1 MKFCP
6 ECGNPV
12 EGYKFCPNCGYS
24 IANQETVEQPQSTEQ
39 PQPTA
44 KPVSPSPAPAK
55 SRRTDKVGPLEID
68 RYNRTYRIHGAQ
80 KAKGSSGLVGG
91 AIKGTAKAT
100 LAVSTMGLSLIPSL
114 VKKDKNDTDWYSF
127 EDLVSYELIVNNQTV
142 VSGGVGQALVAGAMF
157 GPIGAVAGG
166 IVSKRKSTSKILDMT
181 LRVTSNDFNKPVIF
195 IDLIRKPVKNTSKE
209 YKEAVENAQRI
220 MGALDVI
227 VHNS

>member
-12 EGYKFCPNCGYS
+12 EGYKFCSNCGYS
-24 IANQETVEQPQSTEQ
+24 IANQEPTEPAQPVD
-39 PQPTA
+39 
-44 KPVSPSPAPAK
+44 KPASPSPAPR
-55 SRRTDKVGPLEID
+55 SRKTDKVGPLEID

-91 AIKGTAKAT
+91 AIKGTAKVG
-100 LAVSTMGLSLIPSL
+100 LAMGTMGLSLIPSL
-114 VKKDKNDTDWYSF
+114 IKKDKNDTDWYSF
-127 EDLVSYELIVNNQTV
+127 EDLVSYELIINNQTV
-142 VSGGVGQALVAGAMF
+142 VSGGVGQALIAGAMF
-157 GPIGAVAGG
+157 GAIGAVAGG
-166 IVSKRKSTSKILDMT
+166 IVAKRKSTSKILNMT
-181 LRVTSNDFNKPVIF
+181 VRVTSNDFTKPVVF

>member
-24 IANQETVEQPQSTEQ
+24 IANQEPTEQ
-39 PQPTA
+39 PQPVD
-44 KPVSPSPAPAK
+44 KPASPSPAPR
-55 SRRTDKVGPLEID
+55 SRKTDKVGPLEID

-80 KAKGSSGLVGG
+80 KAKGSSGMVAGAVKVGL
-91 AIKGTAKAT
+91 AMGTG
-100 LAVSTMGLSLIPSL
+100 GLSLIPSL
-114 VKKDKNDTDWYSF
+114 IKKDKNDTGWYSF

>member
-24 IANQETVEQPQSTEQ
+24 IASQSETEQ
-39 PQPTA
+39 PQPIA
-44 KPVSPSPAPAK
+44 KSVSPTPAPAK

-80 KAKGSSGLVGG
+80 KAKGSSGMVGG
-91 AIKGTAKAT
+91 AIKGTAKVG
-100 LAVSTMGLSLIPSL
+100 LAMGTMGLSLIPSL

-142 VSGGVGQALVAGAMF
+142 VSGGVGQALIAGAMF

-181 LRVTSNDFNKPVIF
+181 LRVTSNDFTKPVVF

>member
-24 IANQETVEQPQSTEQ
+24 IANQ
-39 PQPTA
+39 PQPEKSQTTT
-44 KPVSPSPAPAK
+44 KSVPPAPAK

-68 RYNRTYRIHGAQ
+68 RYNRTYRINGAR
-80 KAKGSSGLVGG
+80 KAKGSSGMVAGAVKVGL
-91 AIKGTAKAT
+91 AMGTG
-100 LAVSTMGLSLIPSL
+100 GLSLIPSL
-114 VKKDKNDTDWYSF
+114 IKKDKNDTGWYSF

-157 GPIGAVAGG
+157 GAIGAVAGG

-181 LRVTSNDFNKPVIF
+181 LRVTSNDFNKPVVF

>member
-1 MKFCP
+1 MKYCT
-6 ECGNPV
+6 ECGNLV

-24 IANQETVEQPQSTEQ
+24 IANREQSEQ
-39 PQPTA
+39 AQLINEPT
-44 KPVSPSPAPAK
+44 SPSPAAR
-55 SRRTDKVGPLEID
+55 SRKTDKVGPLEID

-91 AIKGTAKAT
+91 AIKGSVKAG
-100 LAVSTMGLSLIPSL
+100 LAMGTMGLSLIPSL

-157 GPIGAVAGG
+157 GAIGAVAGG
-166 IVSKRKSTSKILDMT
+166 IVAKRKSTSKILNMT
-181 LRVTSNDFNKPVIF
+181 VRVTSNDFTKPVIF
-195 IDLIRKPVKNTSKE
+195 IDLIKKPVKNTPKE

>member
-6 ECGNPV
+6 ECGNPI
-12 EGYKFCPNCGYS
+12 EGYKFCPNCGYA
-24 IANQETVEQPQSTEQ
+24 ITNQPSNEQTTPAS
-39 PQPTA
+39 
-44 KPVSPSPAPAK
+44 KPAQTNPAK

-68 RYNRTYRIHGAQ
+68 RNNRTYRIHGAR
-80 KAKGSSGLVGG
+80 KAKGSSGLIG
-91 AIKGTAKAT
+91 GTAKVVGKTT
-100 LAVSTMGLSLIPSL
+100 LALGTGGLSLIPSL
-114 VKKDKNDTDWYSF
+114 IKKDKNDTGWYSF
-127 EDLVSYELIVNNQTV
+127 ENLVSYELIINNQAV

-181 LRVTSNDFNKPVIF
+181 LRVTSNDFNKPVVF

-209 YKEAVENAQRI
+209 YRDAIENAQRI

>member
-24 IANQETVEQPQSTEQ
+24 ISNQEQTEQ
-39 PQPTA
+39 PQPVD
-44 KPVSPSPAPAK
+44 KPASPSLTPR
-55 SRRTDKVGPLEID
+55 SRKTDKVGPLEID
-68 RYNRTYRIHGAQ
+68 RYNRTYRIHGAR
-80 KAKGSSGLVGG
+80 KAKGSSGMVAGAVKVGL
-91 AIKGTAKAT
+91 AMGTG
-100 LAVSTMGLSLIPSL
+100 GLSLIPSL
-114 VKKDKNDTDWYSF
+114 IKKDKNDTDWYSF

-166 IVSKRKSTSKILDMT
+166 VVSKRKSTSKILDMT
-181 LRVTSNDFNKPVIF
+181 LRVTSNDFNKPVVF

-209 YKEAVENAQRI
+209 YKEAIENAQRI

>member
-12 EGYKFCPNCGYS
+12 EGYKFCSNCGYS
-24 IANQETVEQPQSTEQ
+24 IANQEPTEQ
-39 PQPTA
+39 AQPVD
-44 KPVSPSPAPAK
+44 KPASPSPAPR
-55 SRRTDKVGPLEID
+55 SRKTDKVGPLEID

-91 AIKGTAKAT
+91 AIKGSVKAT

-157 GPIGAVAGG
+157 GAIGAVAGG
-166 IVSKRKSTSKILDMT
+166 IVSKRKSTTKILNMT
-181 LRVTSNDFNKPVIF
+181 VRVTSNDFTKTVIF
-195 IDLIRKPVKNTSKE
+195 IDLIKKPVKNTSKE

>member
-12 EGYKFCPNCGYS
+12 EGYKFCSNCGYS
-24 IANQETVEQPQSTEQ
+24 IANQEPTEQ
-39 PQPTA
+39 AQPVD
-44 KPVSPSPAPAK
+44 KPASPSPAPR
-55 SRRTDKVGPLEID
+55 SRKTDKVGPLEID

-91 AIKGTAKAT
+91 AIKGSVKAT

-114 VKKDKNDTDWYSF
+114 VKRDKNDTDWYSF

-157 GPIGAVAGG
+157 GAIGAVAGG
-166 IVSKRKSTSKILDMT
+166 IISKRKSTTKILNMT
-181 LRVTSNDFNKPVIF
+181 VRVTSNDFTKPVIF
-195 IDLIRKPVKNTSKE
+195 IDLIKKPVKNTSKE

>member
-24 IANQETVEQPQSTEQ
+24 IANQEPTEQ
-39 PQPTA
+39 AQPVD
-44 KPVSPSPAPAK
+44 KPASPSSTPR
-55 SRRTDKVGPLEID
+55 SRKTDKVGPLEID
-68 RYNRTYRIHGAQ
+68 RYNRTYRIHGAR
-80 KAKGSSGLVGG
+80 KAKGSSGIVGG
-91 AIKGTAKAT
+91 AIKGTVKAS
-100 LAVSTMGLSLIPSL
+100 LAVGTMGLSLIPSL

-142 VSGGVGQALVAGAMF
+142 VSGGVGQALIAGAMF
-157 GPIGAVAGG
+157 GAIGAVAGG
-166 IVSKRKSTSKILDMT
+166 IVAKRKSTSKILNMT
-181 LRVTSNDFNKPVIF
+181 VRVTSNDFTKPVIF

>member
-24 IANQETVEQPQSTEQ
+24 IASQSENEQ
-39 PQPTA
+39 PQPIA
-44 KPVSPSPAPAK
+44 KPVSPTPAPAK

-91 AIKGTAKAT
+91 AIKGSVKAG
-100 LAVSTMGLSLIPSL
+100 LAMGTMGLSLIPSL

-127 EDLVSYELIVNNQTV
+127 EDLVSYELIINNQTV
-142 VSGGVGQALVAGAMF
+142 VSGGVGQALIAGAMF
-157 GPIGAVAGG
+157 GAIGAVAGG
-166 IVSKRKSTSKILDMT
+166 IVAKRKSTSKILDMT
-181 LRVTSNDFNKPVIF
+181 IRVTSNDFTKPVVF
-195 IDLIRKPVKNTSKE
+195 IDLIRKPVKNSSKE

>member
-12 EGYKFCPNCGYS
+12 EGYKFCSNCGYS
-24 IANQETVEQPQSTEQ
+24 IANQEPTEQ
-39 PQPTA
+39 AQPVD
-44 KPVSPSPAPAK
+44 KPASPSPAPR
-55 SRRTDKVGPLEID
+55 SRKTDKVGPLEID

-91 AIKGTAKAT
+91 AIKGSVKAT

-157 GPIGAVAGG
+157 GAIGAVAGG
-166 IVSKRKSTSKILDMT
+166 IVSKRKSTTKILNMT
-181 LRVTSNDFNKPVIF
+181 VLVTSNDFTKPVIF
-195 IDLIRKPVKNTSKE
+195 IDLIKKPVKNTSKE

>member
-12 EGYKFCPNCGYS
+12 EGYKFCSNCGYS
-24 IANQETVEQPQSTEQ
+24 ISNQEPTEQ
-39 PQPTA
+39 AQPVD
-44 KPVSPSPAPAK
+44 KPASPSPAPR
-55 SRRTDKVGPLEID
+55 SRKTDKVGPLEID

-91 AIKGTAKAT
+91 AIKGSVKAT

-157 GPIGAVAGG
+157 GAIGAVAGG
-166 IVSKRKSTSKILDMT
+166 IVSKRKSTTKILNMT
-181 LRVTSNDFNKPVIF
+181 VRVTSNDFTKPVIF
-195 IDLIRKPVKNTSKE
+195 IDLIKKPVKNTSKE

>member
-24 IANQETVEQPQSTEQ
+24 ISNQEPTEQ
-39 PQPTA
+39 PQPA
-44 KPVSPSPAPAK
+44 DKPASPSLAPR
-55 SRRTDKVGPLEID
+55 SRKTDKVGPLEID

-166 IVSKRKSTSKILDMT
+166 VVSKRKTTSKILNMT
-181 LRVTSNDFNKPVIF
+181 VRVTSNDFNKPVIF
-195 IDLIRKPVKNTSKE
+195 IDLIRKPIKNTSKE

>member
-1 MKFCP
+1 MKYCP
-6 ECGNPV
+6 ECGNTV
-12 EGYKFCPNCGYS
+12 EGYKFCPNCGYA
-24 IANQETVEQPQSTEQ
+24 IANQEPAEQL
-39 PQPTA
+39 QPTA
-44 KPVSPSPAPAK
+44 KPVSPAPAAK

-114 VKKDKNDTDWYSF
+114 VKKDKNDTGWYSF

-157 GPIGAVAGG
+157 GAIGAVAGG
-166 IVSKRKSTSKILDMT
+166 IVSKRKSTTKILNMT
-181 LRVTSNDFNKPVIF
+181 VRVTSNDFTKPVVF
-195 IDLIRKPVKNTSKE
+195 IDLIKKPVKNTSKE

>member
-24 IANQETVEQPQSTEQ
+24 IANQEPTEQ
-39 PQPTA
+39 PQPVN
-44 KPVSPSPAPAK
+44 KPASPSPAPR
-55 SRRTDKVGPLEID
+55 SRKTDKVGPLEID
-68 RYNRTYRIHGAQ
+68 RHHRTYRINGAR
-80 KAKGSSGLVGG
+80 KAKGSSGLIGG

-127 EDLVSYELIVNNQTV
+127 EDLVSYELIINNETV

-157 GPIGAVAGG
+157 GAIGAVAGG
-166 IVSKRKSTSKILDMT
+166 IVSKRKSTSKILNMT
-181 LRVTSNDFNKPVIF
+181 VRVTSNDFNKPVVF
-195 IDLIRKPVKNTSKE
+195 IDLIRKSVKNTSKE

-227 VHNS
+227 VHNSYIK

>member
-12 EGYKFCPNCGYS
+12 EGYKFCSNCGYS
-24 IANQETVEQPQSTEQ
+24 IANQEPTEQ
-39 PQPTA
+39 AQPVD
-44 KPVSPSPAPAK
+44 KPASPSPAPR
-55 SRRTDKVGPLEID
+55 SRKTDKVGPLEID

-91 AIKGTAKAT
+91 AIKGSVKAT

-157 GPIGAVAGG
+157 GAIGAVAGG
-166 IVSKRKSTSKILDMT
+166 IVSKRKSTTKILNMT
-181 LRVTSNDFNKPVIF
+181 VRVTSNDFTKPVIF
-195 IDLIRKPVKNTSKE
+195 IDLIKKPVKNSSKE

>member
-12 EGYKFCPNCGYS
+12 EGYKFCSNCGYS
-24 IANQETVEQPQSTEQ
+24 IANQEPTEQ
-39 PQPTA
+39 AQPVD
-44 KPVSPSPAPAK
+44 KPASPSPAPR
-55 SRRTDKVGPLEID
+55 SRKTDKVGPLEID

-91 AIKGTAKAT
+91 AIKGSVKAT

-157 GPIGAVAGG
+157 GAIGAVAGG
-166 IVSKRKSTSKILDMT
+166 IVSKRKSTTKILNMT
-181 LRVTSNDFNKPVIF
+181 VRVTSNDFTKPVIF
-195 IDLIRKPVKNTSKE
+195 IDLIKKPVKNTSKE
-209 YKEAVENAQRI
+209 YKEAVENAQRL

>member
-24 IANQETVEQPQSTEQ
+24 ISNQEPTEQ
-39 PQPTA
+39 PQPVD
-44 KPVSPSPAPAK
+44 KPASPSLAPR
-55 SRRTDKVGPLEID
+55 SRKTDKVGPLEID

-157 GPIGAVAGG
+157 GAIGAVAGG
-166 IVSKRKSTSKILDMT
+166 IVSKRKSTTKILNMT
-181 LRVTSNDFNKPVIF
+181 VRVTSNDFTKPVIF
-195 IDLIRKPVKNTSKE
+195 IDLIKKPVKNTSKE

>member
-24 IANQETVEQPQSTEQ
+24 IANQAPTEQ
-39 PQPTA
+39 PQQVD
-44 KPVSPSPAPAK
+44 KPASPSPAPR
-55 SRRTDKVGPLEID
+55 SRKTDKVGPLEID
-68 RYNRTYRIHGAQ
+68 RYHRTYQINGAR

-91 AIKGTAKAT
+91 AVKVGLAMGTG
-100 LAVSTMGLSLIPSL
+100 GLSLIPSL
-114 VKKDKNDTDWYSF
+114 IKKDKNDTGWYSF
-127 EDLVSYELIVNNQTV
+127 EDLVSYELIINNQTV

-181 LRVTSNDFNKPVIF
+181 LRVTSNDFNKPVVF

-209 YKEAVENAQRI
+209 YKEAIENAQRI

>member
-1 MKFCP
+1 MKFCA

-24 IANQETVEQPQSTEQ
+24 IANQEPTEQ
-39 PQPTA
+39 PQPVD
-44 KPVSPSPAPAK
+44 KPASPSPAPR
-55 SRRTDKVGPLEID
+55 SRKTDKVGPLEID

-80 KAKGSSGLVGG
+80 KAKGSSGMVAGAVKVGL
-91 AIKGTAKAT
+91 AMGTG
-100 LAVSTMGLSLIPSL
+100 GLSLIPSL
-114 VKKDKNDTDWYSF
+114 IKKDKNDTDWYSF

-166 IVSKRKSTSKILDMT
+166 IVSKRKSTSKILNMT
-181 LRVTSNDFNKPVIF
+181 VRVTSNDFNKPVIF

>member
-12 EGYKFCPNCGYS
+12 EGYKFCPNCGYA
-24 IANQETVEQPQSTEQ
+24 ITNQPSNEQTTPAS
-39 PQPTA
+39 
-44 KPVSPSPAPAK
+44 KPAQTNPAK

-68 RYNRTYRIHGAQ
+68 RNNRTYRIHGAQ
-80 KAKGSSGLVGG
+80 KAKGSSGLIG
-91 AIKGTAKAT
+91 GTAKVVGKTT
-100 LAVSTMGLSLIPSL
+100 LAIGTGGLSLIPSL
-114 VKKDKNDTDWYSF
+114 IKKDKNDTGWYSF
-127 EDLVSYELIVNNQTV
+127 EDLVSYELIINNQAV

-166 IVSKRKSTSKILDMT
+166 IVSKRKSTSKILNMT
-181 LRVTSNDFNKPVIF
+181 LRVTSNDFNKPVVF

-209 YKEAVENAQRI
+209 YRDAIENAQRI

>member
-12 EGYKFCPNCGYS
+12 EGYKFCSNCGYS
-24 IANQETVEQPQSTEQ
+24 IANQEPTEQ
-39 PQPTA
+39 AQPVD
-44 KPVSPSPAPAK
+44 KPASPSPAPR
-55 SRRTDKVGPLEID
+55 SRKTDKVGPLEID

-91 AIKGTAKAT
+91 AIRGSVKAT

-157 GPIGAVAGG
+157 GAIGAVAGG
-166 IVSKRKSTSKILDMT
+166 IVSKRKSTTKILNMT
-181 LRVTSNDFNKPVIF
+181 VRVTSNDFTKPVIF
-195 IDLIRKPVKNTSKE
+195 IDLIKKPVKNTSKE

>member
-12 EGYKFCPNCGYS
+12 EGYKFCSNCGYS
-24 IANQETVEQPQSTEQ
+24 IANQEPTEQ
-39 PQPTA
+39 AQPVD
-44 KPVSPSPAPAK
+44 KPASPSPAPR
-55 SRRTDKVGPLEID
+55 SRKTDKVGPLEID

-91 AIKGTAKAT
+91 AIKGSVKAT

-114 VKKDKNDTDWYSF
+114 VKRDKNDTDWYSF

-157 GPIGAVAGG
+157 GAIGAVAGG
-166 IVSKRKSTSKILDMT
+166 IVSKRKSTTKILNMT
-181 LRVTSNDFNKPVIF
+181 VRVTSNDFTKPVIF
-195 IDLIRKPVKNTSKE
+195 IDLIKKPVKNTSKE

>member
-24 IANQETVEQPQSTEQ
+24 IANQPHPEQPQQ
-39 PQPTA
+39 VD
-44 KPVSPSPAPAK
+44 KPVSPSPAPR
-55 SRRTDKVGPLEID
+55 SRKTDKVGPLEID

-80 KAKGSSGLVGG
+80 KAKGSSGMVAGAVKVGL
-91 AIKGTAKAT
+91 AMGTG
-100 LAVSTMGLSLIPSL
+100 GLSLIPSL
-114 VKKDKNDTDWYSF
+114 IKKDKNDTGWYSF
-127 EDLVSYELIVNNQTV
+127 EDLVSYELIINNQTV

>member
-12 EGYKFCPNCGYS
+12 EGYKFCSNCGYS
-24 IANQETVEQPQSTEQ
+24 IANQEPTEQ
-39 PQPTA
+39 TQPVD
-44 KPVSPSPAPAK
+44 KPTSPSPAPR
-55 SRRTDKVGPLEID
+55 SRKTDKVGPLEID

-91 AIKGTAKAT
+91 AIKGSVKAT

-157 GPIGAVAGG
+157 GAIGAVAGG
-166 IVSKRKSTSKILDMT
+166 IVSKRKSTTKILNMT
-181 LRVTSNDFNKPVIF
+181 VRVTSNDFTKPVIF
-195 IDLIRKPVKNTSKE
+195 IDLIKKPVKNTSKE
-209 YKEAVENAQRI
+209 YKEAVENDPRI

>member
-24 IANQETVEQPQSTEQ
+24 ISNQEPTAQ
-39 PQPTA
+39 PQPVN
-44 KPVSPSPAPAK
+44 KPTSPSLAPR
-55 SRRTDKVGPLEID
+55 SRKTDKVGPLEID
-68 RYNRTYRIHGAQ
+68 RNNRTYRIHGAQ
-80 KAKGSSGLVGG
+80 KAKGSSGLIG
-91 AIKGTAKAT
+91 GTAKVVGKTT
-100 LAVSTMGLSLIPSL
+100 LALGTGGLSLIPSL
-114 VKKDKNDTDWYSF
+114 IKKDKNDTGWYSF
-127 EDLVSYELIVNNQTV
+127 EDLVSYELIINNQAV

-166 IVSKRKSTSKILDMT
+166 VVSKRKTTSKILNMT
-181 LRVTSNDFNKPVIF
+181 VRVTSNDFNKPVVF

-209 YKEAVENAQRI
+209 YKDAIENAQRI

>member
-12 EGYKFCPNCGYS
+12 EGYKFCSNCGYS
-24 IANQETVEQPQSTEQ
+24 IANQEPTEPAQPVD
-39 PQPTA
+39 
-44 KPVSPSPAPAK
+44 KPASPSPAPR
-55 SRRTDKVGPLEID
+55 SRKTDKVGPLEID

-91 AIKGTAKAT
+91 AIKGSVKAT

-157 GPIGAVAGG
+157 GAIGAVAGG
-166 IVSKRKSTSKILDMT
+166 IVSKRKSTTKILNMT
-181 LRVTSNDFNKPVIF
+181 VRVTSNDFTKPVIF
-195 IDLIRKPVKNTSKE
+195 IDLIKKPVKNTSKE

>member
-12 EGYKFCPNCGYS
+12 QGYKFCPNCGYS
-24 IANQETVEQPQSTEQ
+24 ISNQEQTEQ
-39 PQPTA
+39 PQPVD
-44 KPVSPSPAPAK
+44 KPASPSLAPR
-55 SRRTDKVGPLEID
+55 SRKTDKVGPLEID
-68 RYNRTYRIHGAQ
+68 RYNRTYRIHGAR
-80 KAKGSSGLVGG
+80 KAKGSSGMVAGAVKVGL
-91 AIKGTAKAT
+91 AMGTG
-100 LAVSTMGLSLIPSL
+100 GLSLIPSL
-114 VKKDKNDTDWYSF
+114 IKKDKNDTDWYSF

-166 IVSKRKSTSKILDMT
+166 IVSKRKSTSKILNMT
-181 LRVTSNDFNKPVIF
+181 VRVTSNDFNKPVIF

>member
-12 EGYKFCPNCGYS
+12 EGYKFCPNCGYA
-24 IANQETVEQPQSTEQ
+24 ITNQPSNEQTTPAS
-39 PQPTA
+39 
-44 KPVSPSPAPAK
+44 KPAQTNPAK

-68 RYNRTYRIHGAQ
+68 RNNRTYRIHGAQ
-80 KAKGSSGLVGG
+80 KAKGSSGLIG
-91 AIKGTAKAT
+91 GTAKVVGKTT
-100 LAVSTMGLSLIPSL
+100 LALGTGGLSLIPSL
-114 VKKDKNDTDWYSF
+114 IKKDKNDTGWYSF
-127 EDLVSYELIVNNQTV
+127 EDLVSYELIINNQAV

-166 IVSKRKSTSKILDMT
+166 IVSKRKSTSKILNMT
-181 LRVTSNDFNKPVIF
+181 LRVTSNDFNKPVVF
-195 IDLIRKPVKNTSKE
+195 IDLIRKPVKNSSKE
-209 YKEAVENAQRI
+209 YKDAIENAQRI